1 MTSASGP
8 GGPAAGEL
16 ARLLRRRRIE
26 TGQSMRVLA
35 RRIGLSAHSPVSDYE
50 QGRRLPP
57 PDLERALEAALDIP
71 GGTLARL
78 RREALA
84 ERAAAML
91 DGDSGDSMEPG
102 EAYVPAGPAGA
113 SPRVHRRPRALLPM
127 SPGAGSGDG
136 TAPGLGFALGV
147 PAALAV
153 VILWGA
159 ARRAAR

>member
-1 MTSASGP
+1 MTGAPRP
-8 GGPAAGEL
+8 GGPATGEL
-16 ARLLRRRRIE
+16 ARLLRRKRIE

-35 RRIGLSAHSPVSDYE
+35 RRVGLSAHSPISDYE

-57 PDLERALEAALDIP
+57 PDLDRALESALEIP

-91 DGDSGDSMEPG
+91 ANDSAESPKPG
-102 EAYVPAGPAGA
+102 EARVSAEPGGA
-113 SPRVHRRPRALLPM
+113 PPRAQRRPRALLPVV
-127 SPGAGSGDG
+127 PGAGLGG
-136 TAPGLGFALGV
+136 GAAPGLGLALGV

>member
-1 MTSASGP
+1 MTGAPLP

-16 ARLLRRRRIE
+16 ARLLRRKRIE

-57 PDLERALEAALDIP
+57 PDLDRALEAALEIP

-84 ERAAAML
+84 ERAAAIL
-91 DGDSGDSMEPG
+91 DGESAEHG
-102 EAYVPAGPAGA
+102 EAYVPAEPGGA
-113 SPRVHRRPRALLPM
+113 SPRGHRRPRALLPVA
-127 SPGAGSGDG
+127 PGAGPGG
-136 TAPGLGFALGV
+136 GAAPALGFALGV

>member
-1 MTSASGP
+1 MTGAPLP

-16 ARLLRRRRIE
+16 ARLLRRKRIE

-57 PDLERALEAALDIP
+57 PDLDGALEAALEIP

-84 ERAAAML
+84 ERAAAIL
-91 DGDSGDSMEPG
+91 DGESGESAEPG
-102 EAYVPAGPAGA
+102 EAYAPAEPGGA
-113 SPRVHRRPRALLPM
+113 SPRGYRRPRALLPVA
-127 SPGAGSGDG
+127 PGAGLGG
-136 TAPGLGFALGV
+136 AAPALGFALGV